1 MKAWRGIMGAVAE
14 KCGVK
19 VAEALMSEL
28 PGTRFYV
35 PKKFTEAGPL
45 APLGQQL
52 ADAFIAEYAGDIV
65 YIPSRLETRPTAAER
80 FEEIE
85 ALVDEGLTTSQI
97 AARLGI
103 SQARVF
109 QIRREVGAPKISK
122 KPDPRQLA
130 LFHDDDGDVD

>member
-1 MKAWRGIMGAVAE
+1 
-14 KCGVK
+14 
-19 VAEALMSEL
+19 MSEL

-35 PKKFTEAGPL
+35 PKKFTESGPL
-45 APLGQQL
+45 APLGKDL
-52 ADAFIAEYAGDIV
+52 AEAFIAEYAGDIV
-65 YIPSRLETRPTAAER
+65 YIPSRLDTRPTAEER
-80 FEEIE
+80 FDEIE
-85 ALVDEGLTTSQI
+85 VLVDEGLTTSQI

-130 LFHDDDGDVD
+130 LFHDEESDDD